1 MTSTHR
7 SLVLASRLD
16 SLQRL
21 EAFITDVME
30 RNCLDDDMR
39 GNVMISALEAV
50 TNAIRHGNGI
60 GSAEK
65 VHVDVFE
72 EADQLEIV
80 VRDRGNGFCPEQV
93 DDPTDPT
100 LLLREGGR
108 GVYLIRALTDEC
120 DFEDEGRTVRMAF
133 SCVCSQPSSV
143 AAAEPALA

>member
-16 SLQRL
+16 SLHRL
-21 EAFITDVME
+21 EAFITEVMQ
-30 RNCLDDDMR
+30 RNCLDEDMR
-39 GNVMISALEAV
+39 GNVMISSLEAV

-60 GSAEK
+60 GSPEK

-72 EADQLEIV
+72 DAGQLEIV
-80 VRDRGNGFCPEQV
+80 VRDHGRGFCPEEV
-93 DDPTDPT
+93 DDPTDPL

-120 DFEDEGRTVRMAF
+120 DFEDDGRTVRMAF
-133 SCVCSQPSSV
+133 SCAAPSV
-143 AAAEPALA
+143 DLAVVGEAAMV